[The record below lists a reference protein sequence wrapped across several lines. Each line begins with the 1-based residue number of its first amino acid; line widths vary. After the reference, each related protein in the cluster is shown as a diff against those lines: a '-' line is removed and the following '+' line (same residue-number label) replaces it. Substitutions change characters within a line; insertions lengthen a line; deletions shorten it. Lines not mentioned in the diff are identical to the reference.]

1 MPRYIVERTIPGA
14 SRLNKDALWE
24 LARRSEQS
32 ITGME
37 VPYYGVEIRAV
48 GDTIYCIHKAE
59 SAAVI
64 YRRAYDGGFPADVV
78 RELIDTETHIEQ
90 RGVLHQLRHESG
102 F

>member
-48 GDTIYCIHKAE
+48 GNKIYCIHKAE
-59 SAAVI
+59 TAAVI
-64 YRRAYDGGFPADVV
+64 YRRAYDGGFPADLV
-78 RELIDTETHIEQ
+78 TEIEEVQ
-90 RGVLHQLRHESG
+90 APIEPRGILHQLRDERG